1 MANGD
6 LPSPDRMPSRFC
18 DLAGCRF
25 PIMQGGMSS
34 VATAPLVSA
43 VSGAGALGT
52 LGAAVFAGDEAGL
65 AAQIDRVRSATDA
78 PFAVNIPLFVPD
90 MASWLIDQVARRGV
104 PVVETA
110 GRSPAS
116 FLPRLHDAGIRVVHK
131 ATRVRDILSAARAGV
146 DAVCLLGAEAAGHTG
161 PDQVSTLVQARL
173 AADRLAGEAP
183 DVPWLLGGGFGDGAG
198 LAAAL
203 ALGADGVLLGTR
215 FLATSE
221 AAAHPELGRCLVA
234 TPASGTTVVM
244 GSIQDH
250 ARVLTTDRARAVA
263 EAEANG
269 ADARSLFAIYGDPV
283 FRTVAATGDLGE
295 GVLACGQAV
304 GLVDDLPA
312 ASQVVADLVAGAR
325 RAAARLA
332 VVVGADP
339 GSAAPRRLA

>member
-1 MANGD
+1 MAEAD
-6 LPSPDRMPSRFC
+6 PAAPDRMKTRFG
-18 DLAGCRF
+18 DLVGCRF

-34 VATAPLVSA
+34 VATAPLVAA

-65 AAQIDRVRSATDA
+65 AAQIDQVRSTTDA

-90 MASWLIDQVARRGV
+90 MATWLIDQVARRGV

-110 GRSPAS
+110 GRSPAP
-116 FLPRLHDAGIRVVHK
+116 FVDRLHDAGIRVVHK
-131 ATRVRDILSAARAGV
+131 ATRVRDVLSAARAGV

-173 AADRLAGEAP
+173 AADRLAQEAP

-221 AAAHPELGRCLVA
+221 AAAHPALGQRLVD
-234 TPASGTTVVM
+234 TPASGTMVVM
-244 GSIQDH
+244 GSIEDH
-250 ARVLTTDRARAVA
+250 ARVLTTDRARSVA
-263 EAEANG
+263 DAEGNG
-269 ADARSLFAIYGDPV
+269 AGARTLFELYGDPV
-283 FRTVAATGDLGE
+283 FRTVAATGDLDA
-295 GVLACGQAV
+295 GVVACGQAV
-304 GLVDDLPA
+304 GLVTDLPSA
-312 ASQVVADLVAGAR
+312 GQVVADLVAGAR
-325 RAAARLA
+325 HAASRLFA
-332 VVVGADP
+332 IVEP
-339 GSAAPRRLA
+339 

>member
-1 MANGD
+1 MAEAD
-6 LPSPDRMPSRFC
+6 RPAPDRMRTRFG
-18 DLAGCRF
+18 DLVGCRF

-34 VATAPLVSA
+34 VATAPLVAA

-65 AAQIDRVRSATDA
+65 AAQIDQVRSTTDA

-90 MASWLIDQVARRGV
+90 MATWLIDQVARRGV

-110 GRSPAS
+110 GRSPTP
-116 FLPRLHDAGIRVVHK
+116 FVGRLHDAGIRVVHK
-131 ATRVRDILSAARAGV
+131 ATRVRDVLSAARAGA

-161 PDQVSTLVQARL
+161 PDQLSTLVQARL

-221 AAAHPELGRCLVA
+221 AAAHPALGQRLVD
-234 TPASGTTVVM
+234 TPASGTMVVM
-244 GSIQDH
+244 ASIEDH
-250 ARVLTTDRARAVA
+250 ARVLTTDRARSVA
-263 EAEANG
+263 DAEGNG
-269 ADARSLFAIYGDPV
+269 AGARALFELYGDPV
-283 FRTVAATGDLGE
+283 FRTVAATGDLDA
-295 GVLACGQAV
+295 GVVACGQAV
-304 GLVDDLPA
+304 GLVTDLRSA
-312 ASQVVADLVAGAR
+312 AQVVADLVTGAR
-325 RAAARLA
+325 HAASR
-332 VVVGADP
+332 V
-339 GSAAPRRLA
+339 SAIVEP

>member
-1 MANGD
+1 MVAEAD
-6 LPSPDRMPSRFC
+6 PAAPDRMKTRFG
-18 DLAGCRF
+18 DLVGCRF

-65 AAQIDRVRSATDA
+65 AAQIHQVRSTTDA

-90 MASWLIDQVARRGV
+90 MATWLIDQVARRGV

-110 GRSPAS
+110 GRSPAP
-116 FLPRLHDAGIRVVHK
+116 FVDRLHDAGIRVVHK
-131 ATRVRDILSAARAGV
+131 ATRVRDVLSAARAGV

-173 AADRLAGEAP
+173 AADRLAQEAP

-221 AAAHPELGRCLVA
+221 AAAHPALGQRLVD
-234 TPASGTTVVM
+234 TPASGTMVVM
-244 GSIQDH
+244 GSIEDH
-250 ARVLTTDRARAVA
+250 ARVLTTDRARSVA
-263 EAEANG
+263 DAEGNG
-269 ADARSLFAIYGDPV
+269 AGARTLFELYGDPV
-283 FRTVAATGDLGE
+283 FRTVAATGDLDA
-295 GVLACGQAV
+295 GVVACGQAV
-304 GLVDDLPA
+304 GLVTDLPSA
-312 ASQVVADLVAGAR
+312 GQVVADLVAGAR
-325 RAAARLA
+325 HAASRL
-332 VVVGADP
+332 
-339 GSAAPRRLA
+339 SAIVEP

>member
-1 MANGD
+1 MAEAD
-6 LPSPDRMPSRFC
+6 AAAPDRMKTRFG
-18 DLAGCRF
+18 DLVGCRF

-65 AAQIDRVRSATDA
+65 AAQIHQVRSTTDA

-90 MASWLIDQVARRGV
+90 MATWLIDQVARRGV

-110 GRSPAS
+110 GRSPAP
-116 FLPRLHDAGIRVVHK
+116 FVDRLHDAGIRVVHK
-131 ATRVRDILSAARAGV
+131 ATRVRDVLSAARAGV

-173 AADRLAGEAP
+173 AADRLAQEAP

-221 AAAHPELGRCLVA
+221 AAAHPALGQRLVD
-234 TPASGTTVVM
+234 TPASGTMVVM
-244 GSIQDH
+244 GSIEDH
-250 ARVLTTDRARAVA
+250 ARVLTTDRARSVA
-263 EAEANG
+263 DAEGNG
-269 ADARSLFAIYGDPV
+269 AGARTLFELYGDPV
-283 FRTVAATGDLGE
+283 FRTVAATGDLDA
-295 GVLACGQAV
+295 GVVACGQAV
-304 GLVDDLPA
+304 GLVTDLPSA
-312 ASQVVADLVAGAR
+312 GQVVADLVAGAR
-325 RAAARLA
+325 HAASRL
-332 VVVGADP
+332 
-339 GSAAPRRLA
+339 SAIVEP